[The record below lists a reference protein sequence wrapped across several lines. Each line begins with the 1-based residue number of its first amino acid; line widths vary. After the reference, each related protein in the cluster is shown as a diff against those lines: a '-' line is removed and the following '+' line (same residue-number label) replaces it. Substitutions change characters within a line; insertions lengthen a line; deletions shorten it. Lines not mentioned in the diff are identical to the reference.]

1 MLTNTEKVLSVLMFF
16 LVVAVSGSFFQT
28 KSAMEEMVRLEADH
42 KEHVDDVNTEFR
54 ERVKNVEL
62 DNIGQGKKIQ
72 EGRQMILA
80 NTKLIYAKAD
90 SLGDLIDDL
99 AYEIKRVDRD
109 LSKKIK
115 NVERDLEGIEDNLN
129 RKIRNN
135 QRDISNLKKEIK
147 KLNNEVFPPEEE
159 NRLYDSKLPIILL
172 FDRPKVVSNRVLSN

>member
-135 QRDISNLKKEIK
+135 QRDISSLKKEINSNTK
-147 KLNNEVFPPEEE
+147 FALIQRMPFYKAL
-159 NRLYDSKLPIILL
+159 LPKFKEKQNKYLL
-172 FDRPKVVSNRVLSN
+172 HQITFFR

>member
-1 MLTNTEKVLSVLMFF
+1 MLSNTEKVLSVVVLF
-16 LVVAVSGSFFQT
+16 LAAAVAGSLFQYNA
-28 KSAMEEMVRLEADH
+28 AMAEMERLQEDR
-42 KEHVDDVNTEFR
+42 EQHVDQVNTEFR
-54 ERVKNVEL
+54 TRVKNVEL
-62 DNIGQGKKIQ
+62 DNIGQGKKIA

-115 NVERDLEGIEDNLN
+115 NVQRDLDGVEENLN

-135 QRDISNLKKEIK
+135 QRDITKLKKEVK
-147 KLNNEVFPPEEE
+147 KLDAEVFPPEEE
-159 NRLYDSKLPIILL
+159 EGGEK
-172 FDRPKVVSNRVLSN
+172 K